1 MKNKKEKHVSW
12 LESRYPNMA
21 YFTAAIGWIE
31 LGYDVDSRRSS
42 FIIALDPGG
51 LVWEG
56 RDRYESLDEAFQD
69 LEESLGDWMREAGIE
84 PRSE

>member
-1 MKNKKEKHVSW
+1 
-12 LESRYPNMA
+12 MA

-42 FIIALDPGG
+42 FTIALDPGG

-56 RDRYESLDEAFQD
+56 GTDTNPS
-69 LEESLGDWMREAGIE
+69 MRLFKIW
-84 PRSE
+84 RKVSEIGCARRG